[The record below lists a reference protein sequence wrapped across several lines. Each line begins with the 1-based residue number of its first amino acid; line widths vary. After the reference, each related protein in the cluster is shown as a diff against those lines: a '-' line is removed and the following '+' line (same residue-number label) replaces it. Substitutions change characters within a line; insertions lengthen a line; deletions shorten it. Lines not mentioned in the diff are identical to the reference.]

1 MIAINWFS
9 ELNKLFKC
17 KKNADD
23 LISSDELFSFMA
35 FINLPPIEAF
45 VLATICSAPRRA
57 KGLKTSDVISNCTQA
72 LPKDKVERAFEE
84 LVFSGWLFTSR
95 EDYPDSEEKVFI
107 KPQLEFAFKH
117 NDANALPKVRSND
130 NTLEIRFLALKAS
143 SFRRGF
149 VSLNDWKGHCDQ
161 FFKKKRLNNKIQN
174 LGIRGI
180 YSEAK
185 YFLTF
190 IMALNIYENSHVNID
205 TVQRL
210 FSKDQID
217 RFFWVQKFMSAES
230 PLLMNSLILTHE
242 QYGIDQ
248 LYSVGEQWLKLF
260 VPNACLKSEIKSI
273 KQLSRISAKSISP
286 VELIYNAE
294 NKVVLDSIE
303 SLLNEKKFA
312 EFVSKMESQNLLGG
326 LTILLSGL
334 PGTGK
339 TEYCRQLALKT
350 NRDILFFEVAKARS
364 KWYGETERNIKQVF
378 DEYRNSSSQ
387 MKHKPILLFNEA
399 DSIFNAR
406 GSNKTAIGQVE
417 NVVQTILLNELEQ
430 FEGILIATTNRPE
443 TFDKAFVR
451 RFHYQIELL
460 EPSINIKIDL
470 LKKMFPLL
478 STSICSKFS
487 SNFDFTGA
495 DLLNIRKKLV
505 IQEIIHQCI
514 ALEEFIEE
522 ELRAMPRN
530 KTQYKTKIGYLKTHA

>member
-72 LPKDKVERAFEE
+72 LPKDKVESAFEE

-95 EDYPDSEEKVFI
+95 EDYSDSEEKVFI
-107 KPQLEFAFKH
+107 KPQLEFAFKY

-217 RFFWVQKFMSAES
+217 RFFWVQKFLADDG
-230 PLLMNSLILTHE
+230 PLIQDNLILIHE

-248 LYSVGEQWLKLF
+248 FYSVGEEWMRLFIKDVRSKSGSTSTKL
-260 VPNACLKSEIKSI
+260 
-273 KQLSRISAKSISP
+273 LSRIHCNSIQSKQ
-286 VELIYNAE
+286 LIYDQEANS
-294 NKVVLDSIE
+294 VLVSIE
-303 SLLNEKKFA
+303 SLLEESLFDSY
-312 EFVSKMESQNLLGG
+312 VSNMRSQGFLPG
-326 LTILLSGL
+326 LTVLISGS

-350 NRDILFFEVAKARS
+350 KRDILCFEATKARS
-364 KWYGETERNIKQVF
+364 KWYGETERNIKAVF
-378 DEYRNSSSQ
+378 DEYRFFSSKGS
-387 MKHKPILLFNEA
+387 KTPILLFNEA
-399 DSIFNAR
+399 DSIFSSRNNMK
-406 GSNKTAIGQVE
+406 SSVGQVE
-417 NVVQTILLNELEQ
+417 NVVQTILLNELEN
-430 FEGILIATTNRPE
+430 FDGILLATTNRPE
-443 TFDKAFVR
+443 SFDQAFSR
-451 RFHYQIELL
+451 RFHYTVKLSIPAKEVRVSLL
-460 EPSINIKIDL
+460 R
-470 LKKMFPLL
+470 M
-478 STSICSKFS
+478 
-487 SNFDFTGA
+487 NFDQLTEGQCNLLAESANFTGA
-495 DLLNIRKKLV
+495 DLINIRRRLLIMELTSTRVELFSFLNSELESYKLKR
-505 IQEIIHQCI
+505 I
-514 ALEEFIEE
+514 
-522 ELRAMPRN
+522 P
-530 KTQYKTKIGYLKTHA
+530 IGFK